1 MKAIQNKVLGLVFAD
16 NPEVDL
22 GVLMNNRSLAAVP
35 VGGRYRIIDFILS
48 NMVNSG
54 IITIGIT
61 TQSNYQSLMDH
72 IGTGRSWDLDRKN
85 EGLFLLPPYIE
96 GATAS
101 DVILGGIDTIHGAMD
116 YLTRSRQEYVIVSN
130 CNTICNIDYREV
142 FKAHIKNEADITMVC
157 SKVGK
162 LDQSELKRHILVDA
176 NEKSGLISDI
186 QIYPSKQ
193 GNNLSYMHTFLIKR
207 ELLIDLV
214 EDCVAHGEHTISKDL
229 LLRRVKNGKVYAYKF
244 EGYNQTIDSIQTFFK
259 FNLDLLNKE
268 IRDELFAADGDNKI
282 YTKPKDMTPTK
293 YGKGADV
300 SASFI
305 ADGCKIEGVVKNSI
319 IFRGVNVGSGASIE
333 NSIIM
338 QQSDIM
344 DNCMVENAIFD
355 KEVILRSGKKLV
367 GQETYPVVIG
377 KKTIV

>member
-1 MKAIQNKVLGLVFAD
+1 M
-16 NPEVDL
+16 

-54 IITIGIT
+54 IINIGIT

-96 GATAS
+96 SATAS
-101 DVILGGIDTIHGAMD
+101 DTVLGGIDTIHGAMD
-116 YLTRSRQEYVIVSN
+116 YLKRSRQEYVIVSN
-130 CNTICNIDYREV
+130 CNTICNIDYRKV
-142 FKAHIKNEADITMVC
+142 FKAHIDNDADITMVC
-157 SKVGK
+157 FKVDK
-162 LDQSELKRHILVDA
+162 LEEAELKRSILVKA
-176 NEKSGLISDI
+176 NDKSGLISDI

-193 GNNLSYMHTFLIKR
+193 SNNLSYMHTFLIKR

-214 EDCVAHGEHTISKDL
+214 EDCVSHGEHIISKDL
-229 LLRRVKNGKVYAYKF
+229 LLRRVKNGKVFAYIF
-244 EGYNQTIDSIQTFFK
+244 DGYNQTIDSIQTFFK
-259 FNLDLLNKE
+259 FNLDLLKKE
-268 IRDELFAADGDNKI
+268 IRDELFATDGDNKI

-377 KKTIV
+377 KRTVV

>member
-1 MKAIQNKVLGLVFAD
+1 MQNKVMGLVFAD

-54 IITIGIT
+54 IINIGIT

-85 EGLFLLPPYIE
+85 EGLFLLPPHII
-96 GATAS
+96 GNQSSGDT
-101 DVILGGIDTIHGAMD
+101 VVGGIDIIHGAMD
-116 YLTRSRQEYVIVSN
+116 YLDHSRQEYVIVSN
-130 CNTICNIDYREV
+130 CNTICNIDYRKV
-142 FKAHIKNEADITMVC
+142 FDAHIKNDADITLVC
-157 SKVGK
+157 CEVGK
-162 LDQSELKRHILVDA
+162 LEQSELKRHILVDA
-176 NEKSGLISDI
+176 AEKGNAVSDI

-193 GNNLSYMHTFLIKR
+193 TNNLAYMHTFLIKR
-207 ELLIDLV
+207 SLLMDLV
-214 EDCVAHGEHTISKDL
+214 EDCVAHGEHIISKDL

-244 EGYNQTIDSIQTFFK
+244 DGYRQTIDSIQTFFK
-259 FNLDLLNKE
+259 FNLDLLQKI
-268 IRDELFAADGDNKI
+268 IRDELFAADGENKI

-293 YGKGADV
+293 YGKGAEV
-300 SASFI
+300 SGSFI
-305 ADGCKIEGVVKNSI
+305 ADGCKIDGVVKNSI
-319 IFRGVNVGSGASIE
+319 IFRGVHVGSGASIE

-338 QQSDIM
+338 QQSDVM

>member
-1 MKAIQNKVLGLVFAD
+1 MQNKVLGLVFAD

-54 IITIGIT
+54 IINIGIT

-96 GATAS
+96 SATAS
-101 DVILGGIDTIHGAMD
+101 DTVLGGIDTIHGAMD
-116 YLTRSRQEYVIVSN
+116 YLKRSRQEYVIVSN
-130 CNTICNIDYREV
+130 CNTICNIDYRKV
-142 FKAHIKNEADITMVC
+142 FKAHIDNDADITMVC
-157 SKVGK
+157 FKVDK
-162 LDQSELKRHILVDA
+162 LEEPELKRSILVKA
-176 NEKSGLISDI
+176 NDKSGLISDI

-193 GNNLSYMHTFLIKR
+193 SNNLSYMHTFLIKR

-214 EDCVAHGEHTISKDL
+214 EDCVSHGEHIISKDL
-229 LLRRVKNGKVYAYKF
+229 LLRRVKNGKVFAYIF
-244 EGYNQTIDSIQTFFK
+244 DGYNQTIDSIQTSFK
-259 FNLDLLNKE
+259 FNLDLLKKE
-268 IRDELFAADGDNKI
+268 IRDELFATDGDNKI

-377 KKTIV
+377 KRTVV

>member
-1 MKAIQNKVLGLVFAD
+1 MQNKVLGLVFAD

-54 IITIGIT
+54 IINIGIT

-96 GATAS
+96 SATAS
-101 DVILGGIDTIHGAMD
+101 DTVLGGIDTIYGAMD
-116 YLTRSRQEYVIVSN
+116 YLKRSRQEYVIVSN
-130 CNTICNIDYREV
+130 CNTICNIDYRKV
-142 FKAHIKNEADITMVC
+142 FKAHIDNDADITMVC
-157 SKVGK
+157 FKVDK
-162 LDQSELKRHILVDA
+162 LEESELKRSILVNA

-193 GNNLSYMHTFLIKR
+193 SNNLSYMHTFIIKR

-214 EDCVAHGEHTISKDL
+214 EDCVSHGEHIISKDL
-229 LLRRVKNGKVYAYKF
+229 LLRRVKNGRVFAYTF
-244 EGYNQTIDSIQTFFK
+244 DGYNQTIDSIQTFFK

-268 IRDELFAADGDNKI
+268 VRDELFATDGDNKI

-305 ADGCKIEGVVKNSI
+305 ADGCKIDGVVKNSI

-377 KKTIV
+377 KRTVV

>member
-1 MKAIQNKVLGLVFAD
+1 MQNKVLGLVFAD

-54 IITIGIT
+54 IINIGIT

-85 EGLFLLPPYIE
+85 EGLFLLPPFIE
-96 GATAS
+96 GAAS
-101 DVILGGIDTIHGAMD
+101 SETVIGGIDTIHGAMD
-116 YLTRSRQEYVIVSN
+116 YLNRSRQDYVIVSN

-142 FKAHIKNEADITMVC
+142 FKAHIKNDADITMIC
-157 SKVGK
+157 CEVGK

-193 GNNLSYMHTFLIKR
+193 ANNLAYMHAFLIKR

-214 EDCVAHGEHTISKDL
+214 EDGVAHGEHIISKDI

-244 EGYNQTIDSIQTFFK
+244 KGYNQTIDSIQTFFK
-259 FNLDLLNKE
+259 FNLDLLQKE
-268 IRDELFAADGDNKI
+268 VRDELFATGADNKI

-319 IFRGVNVGSGASIE
+319 IFRGVNVGNGASIE

>member
-1 MKAIQNKVLGLVFAD
+1 MQNKVLGLVFAD

-54 IITIGIT
+54 IINIGIT

-96 GATAS
+96 SATAS
-101 DVILGGIDTIHGAMD
+101 DTVLGGIDTIHGAMD
-116 YLTRSRQEYVIVSN
+116 YLKRSRQEYVIVSN
-130 CNTICNIDYREV
+130 CNTICNIDYRKV
-142 FKAHIKNEADITMVC
+142 FKAHIDNDADITMVC
-157 SKVGK
+157 FKVDK
-162 LDQSELKRHILVDA
+162 LEEAELKRSILVNA
-176 NEKSGLISDI
+176 NAKSGLISDI

-193 GNNLSYMHTFLIKR
+193 SNNLSYMHAFLIKR

-214 EDCVAHGEHTISKDL
+214 EDCVSHGEHIISKDL
-229 LLRRVKNGKVYAYKF
+229 LLRRVKNGKVFAYIF
-244 EGYNQTIDSIQTFFK
+244 DGYNQTIDSIQTFFK
-259 FNLDLLNKE
+259 FNLDLLKKE
-268 IRDELFAADGDNKI
+268 IRDELFATDGDNKI

-377 KKTIV
+377 KRTVV

>member
-1 MKAIQNKVLGLVFAD
+1 MQNKVLGLVFAD

-54 IITIGIT
+54 IINIGIT

-96 GATAS
+96 SATAS
-101 DVILGGIDTIHGAMD
+101 DTVLGGIDTIYGAMD
-116 YLTRSRQEYVIVSN
+116 YLKRSRQEYVIVSN
-130 CNTICNIDYREV
+130 CNTICNIDYRKV
-142 FKAHIKNEADITMVC
+142 FKAHIDNDADITMVC
-157 SKVGK
+157 FKVDK
-162 LDQSELKRHILVDA
+162 LEESELKRSILVNA

-193 GNNLSYMHTFLIKR
+193 SNNLSYMHTFLLKR

-214 EDCVAHGEHTISKDL
+214 EDCVSHGEHIISKDL
-229 LLRRVKNGKVYAYKF
+229 LLRRVKNGRVFAYTF
-244 EGYNQTIDSIQTFFK
+244 DGYNQTIDSIQTFFK

-268 IRDELFAADGDNKI
+268 VRDELFAADGDNKI

-305 ADGCKIEGVVKNSI
+305 ADGCKIDGVVKNSI

-377 KKTIV
+377 KRTVV